1 MNNIMNEKYAR
12 SNQQQNNE
20 AGEWISELEDR
31 TVEITATKQNKNKR
45 MKRNED
51 NLRDFWKNMK
61 CTNIHVTV
69 FHKGKER
76 EGGIWTKLL
85 IVAVCEG
92 IAWDNRSHSLSLL
105 GIFLMF
111 TFYM

>member
-1 MNNIMNEKYAR
+1 
-12 SNQQQNNE
+12 
-20 AGEWISELEDR
+20 
-31 TVEITATKQNKNKR
+31 

-76 EGGIWTKLL
+76 ERGPKEIFEE
-85 IVAVCEG
+85 I
-92 IAWDNRSHSLSLL
+92 IAENFCNT
-105 GIFLMF
+105 GKETVTQIQEAQGP
-111 TFYM
+111 T